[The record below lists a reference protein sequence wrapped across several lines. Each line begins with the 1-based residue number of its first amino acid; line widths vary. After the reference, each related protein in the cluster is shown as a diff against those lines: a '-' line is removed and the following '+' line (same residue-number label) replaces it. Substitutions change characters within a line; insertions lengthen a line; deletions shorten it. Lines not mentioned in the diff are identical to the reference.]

1 MQNLLKSG
9 IKPCGT
15 CSSERIICRSLI
27 VMLYHTIIYQLNS
40 FGSILFSGVV
50 STSVRC
56 SSWRWWLLLVISAPS
71 LCIVLYITW
80 LVNGC
85 YMVQN
90 GYGLGHHLI
99 YILHKYMLVLAQ
111 SSKFTSGC
119 RLGGCP
125 SYGNLP
131 KRSLRGAVGQRI
143 IKSSLNVMDVESG
156 RAPKVNLSIGT
167 IQINKCL
174 EDHPI

>member
-27 VMLYHTIIYQLNS
+27 VMLYHAIIYQLNS

-125 SYGNLP
+125 HMGTSQNAASVELWVRESSNH
-131 KRSLRGAVGQRI
+131 RSM
-143 IKSSLNVMDVESG
+143 SWMLNREG
-156 RAPKVNLSIGT
+156 PQK
-167 IQINKCL
+167 
-174 EDHPI
+174 

>member
-1 MQNLLKSG
+1 MEHVVPKGLFAVLWLSCCTIRSYTNWTLL
-9 IKPCGT
+9 
-15 CSSERIICRSLI
+15 E
-27 VMLYHTIIYQLNS
+27 V
-40 FGSILFSGVV
+40 FFFSGVV

-99 YILHKYMLVLAQ
+99 YIQHKYMLVLAQ
-111 SSKFTSGC
+111 SSKFTWGC

-125 SYGNLP
+125 QYGNLP
-131 KRSLRGAVGQRI
+131 SRSLCGAVGQRI

-156 RAPKVNLSIGT
+156 RAPKVMSIGT